1 MLKKLGNIFK
11 SDLPVNTPNTTIN
24 QNRIVGGVNFPL
36 ILANYTRYEKNANI
50 FRSFIKI
57 DVNKAK
63 ELNLSYFKTATINK
77 FENSKY
83 VANKTGYMNLLNE
96 NQTLDLNEFISNEN
110 LNREF
115 DLIKKDILGR
125 DLNLSEI
132 SNKFSI
138 ENFASRKSYN
148 YNSGLTL
155 NNLEIAEYQ
164 DLFFE
169 LAYNTQAYGFPNAR
183 GNFEY
188 LKSFTKY
195 DLIVY
200 AMDIN
205 DQIID
210 VKRISNFDT
219 SLIEWNID
227 KLTYLYDID
236 DVDFDKLFTVSFS
249 STIFN
254 NLRRQL
260 FLNITD
266 NFKAVRND
274 LGISPI
280 DSISI
285 QENLNMIESQNQNI
299 QINQSFQNI
308 DQILLE
314 CNEDLTLTSV
324 PVDINYKI
332 FMKIAGRN
340 SYIIKNYINTITNP
354 DAISGRNIQSILNT
368 YLSQTKVYYLN
379 NYNVIKI
386 DLSLLKT
393 ALNDDNFDPYFTS
406 IFINDQTDNDFISQC
421 FSTIPVSNNLNDLS
435 LIGTKLKNITITSK
449 NANEN
454 NLIFYLRNY
463 SANPLTIKLV
473 FEQDFETYYK
483 TFNIETIYA
492 QTNYEQNLSIQNN
505 TRFNLSNYSNL
516 DIEYSLKIK
525 NFKNTNTNLNRFLTL
540 NYENIFLQELQD
552 GTSQLTE
559 NFENNI
565 FVIVKKSIYQE
576 DEHVKDK
583 YYIFNRDIFQNISLS
598 LNVDLNLNLKFK
610 DDVNI
615 NSFFFKSFEYDNVDL
630 RKNVKYTF
638 EARIMIIPLGFFIT
652 NTEYNTKQRIKE
664 LLSIN
669 NSQQPIPSQG
679 RIDEF
684 YIILKSINDNKFSDL
699 NQILLYK
706 LYQLYCLK
714 DTQASNEIVLNK
726 KENIKNNVNELSL
739 RQIVNNF
746 SKIGQD
752 KKINIILTFDII
764 SRQSNNNMINLLIND
779 IQNYFE
785 TVFFK
790 HNQEYVNSTSIIS
803 RFTSA
808 ELIRELQNVSI
819 KSTLTSNILEIELT
833 LNVSPELLRFFSL
846 AKNKSEN
853 DFAPYQFRFL
863 NQNLYFKL
871 NMPETL
877 SKSIQSNDQTITE
890 VINFKNVVNQ
900 YLLIDFYSLLEN

>member
-83 VANKTGYMNLLNE
+83 VTNKTGYVNLLNE

-125 DLNLSEI
+125 DLNLSDI

-169 LAYNTQAYGFPNAR
+169 LAYNTQTYGFPNAK
-183 GNFEY
+183 GNFEF

-219 SLIEWNID
+219 SVVEWNVD
-227 KLTYLYDID
+227 KITYLYDID

-260 FLNITD
+260 FLNITN
-266 NFKAVRND
+266 NFKAIRND

-280 DSISI
+280 ESISI
-285 QENLNMIESQNQNI
+285 QENLNTIENQNQNI
-299 QINQSFQNI
+299 QINQLFQNT

-324 PVDINYKI
+324 PVDISYKL

-340 SYIIKNYINTITNP
+340 SYIIKSYVNTITNP
-354 DAISGRNIQSILNT
+354 DAISGRSIQNVLNT
-368 YLSQTKVYYLN
+368 YLSQTKITYLT

-386 DLSLLKT
+386 DLSLLKE
-393 ALNDDNFDPYFTS
+393 AFSDENFNPYLSNIFVNNSNDK
-406 IFINDQTDNDFISQC
+406 DFCGEC
-421 FSTIPVSNNLNDLS
+421 FSKLPISNNLNDLS
-435 LIGTKLKNITITSK
+435 LVGVKLKDIVITAK
-449 NANEN
+449 NQNEN
-454 NLIFYLRNY
+454 TLTFYLRNY
-463 SANPLTIKLV
+463 SSNPLNINFV
-473 FEQDFETYYK
+473 FEQDFERYYK
-483 TFNIETIYA
+483 TFNIETIYT
-492 QTNYEQNLSIQNN
+492 QTNYEQSLIIKNN
-505 TRFNLSNYSNL
+505 ARFNLEQYSNL

-565 FVIVKKSIYQE
+565 FVIVKKSIFQE
-576 DEHVKDK
+576 GDHVKDK
-583 YYIFNRDIFQNISLS
+583 YYIFNRDIFQNINLT
-598 LNVDLNLNLKFK
+598 LNVDLNLELKFK
-610 DDVNI
+610 DDLNT
-615 NSFFFKSFEYDNVDL
+615 NTFFFKSFEYDNVDL
-630 RKNVKYTF
+630 KKNVKYVF
-638 EARIMIIPLGFFIT
+638 DARIMIIPLGFFIT

-669 NSQQPIPSQG
+669 NSMQPIPSQG
-679 RIDEF
+679 RVDEF
-684 YIILKSINDNKFSDL
+684 YTILKNINDNKFSDL
-699 NQILLYK
+699 NQLLLYK

-714 DTQASNEIVLNK
+714 DTQASNEIILTK

-739 RQIVNNF
+739 RQIINSF
-746 SKIGQD
+746 SQIGQD
-752 KKINIILTFDII
+752 KKINITLTFDITT
-764 SRQSNNNMINLLIND
+764 RQSNNDMLNLLIND
-779 IQNYFE
+779 ISNYFDN
-785 TVFFK
+785 VYFK
-790 HNQEYVNSTSIIS
+790 HNKEYINTTTIIP
-803 RFTSA
+803 RFTTT
-808 ELIRELQNVSI
+808 ELRRELSNVNI
-819 KSTLTSNILEIELT
+819 QSTLTSNVLEIKLV
-833 LNVSPELLRFFSL
+833 LDVSPELLRFFSL

-853 DFAPYQFRFL
+853 EFSPYQIGFL

-871 NMPETL
+871 NMFETL
-877 SKSIQSNDQTITE
+877 SKSIQSNDQTIIE
-890 VINFKNVVNQ
+890 NINFKNVMNQ
-900 YLLIDFYSLLEN
+900 YILVDFYSLLTN